1 MDTLPNIL
9 PEVRKN
15 YGVLPNY
22 IDGEFKPSI
31 SDKRLKIYNPALDEV
46 IGEVP
51 IATDDEVSEAIDSA
65 YEAFHKW
72 REVPITK
79 RIQYLFRIKEI
90 LENHFEEISRV
101 VTQNHGKTI
110 HEARGDMRRTIEN
123 VEAAISAAYT
133 LAKGEYMH
141 NIAEGIDE
149 YMVREPLGV
158 FAIVTPF
165 NFPTMIPFWFIPYAI
180 VTGNTVVVKPSEITP
195 APFNF
200 LMELIHREAGLPK
213 GVINVIHGDGSVVEA
228 MLRNKKIVGVASVG
242 SSQTAERIY
251 RLAGEYGKRS
261 LNGGGAKNF
270 VVVMPD
276 ADLERY
282 MPTIISS
289 FFGNAGQRCLAGS
302 NLVLVGDIYDKALR
316 LFIESALKLKLGYGL
331 DESVDMGPLVTSK
344 ARERVIKYIERGVEE
359 GAKLILD
366 GRGVRVPEYP
376 RGYFLGPTV
385 FVDVVPEMIIAKEEI
400 FGPVANVIKAASLDE
415 AIEMINKSEY
425 GNAASIFTR
434 STENARKFVSS
445 VDAGNIGVNIG
456 IPAPVAF
463 FPFAGR
469 KRSFYGVLHPQID
482 TIDFFTDKKVVIVRP

>member
-1 MDTLPNIL
+1 MF
-9 PEVRKN
+9 R
-15 YGVLPNY
+15 
-22 IDGEFKPSI
+22 S
-31 SDKRLKIYNPALDEV
+31 SSSSKRLKIYNPALDEV

-51 IATDDEVSEAIDSA
+51 IAAREEVSEAVDSA
-65 YEAFHKW
+65 YDAFQRW
-72 REVPITK
+72 GEVPITK
-79 RIQYLFRIKEI
+79 RIQYLFKIKEI
-90 LENHFEEISRV
+90 LERHFEEISRV
-101 VTQNHGKTI
+101 ITQNHGKTI

-133 LAKGEYMH
+133 LAKGEYMQ

-195 APFNF
+195 APFQYV
-200 LMELIHREAGLPK
+200 MELIDRGAGLPK
-213 GVINVIHGDGSVVEA
+213 GVINVVHGDGSVVEE
-228 MLRNKKIVGVASVG
+228 LVRSKKIVGIASVG

-251 RLAGEYGKRS
+251 KLAGEHGKRS

-282 MPTIISS
+282 MSTIIGS

-316 LFIESALKLKLGYGL
+316 LFLENASKLKLGYGL

-344 ARERVIKYIERGVEE
+344 ARERVVGYIEKGLEE
-359 GAKLILD
+359 GARLLLD
-366 GRGVRVPEYP
+366 GRRAVVPEYP

-385 FVDVVPEMIIAKEEI
+385 FENVVSEMVIAREEI
-400 FGPVANVIKAASLDE
+400 FGPVASVIRAGSLDE
-415 AIEMINKSEY
+415 AIEMINRSEY

-434 STENARKFVSS
+434 SVENARKFVLG
-445 VDAGNIGVNIG
+445 VEAGNIGVNIG
-456 IPAPVAF
+456 IPAPIAF
-463 FPFAGR
+463 FPFAGK

-482 TIDFFTDKKVVIVRP
+482 TIDFFTDKKVVIARP